1 VFKAIGFLVQA
12 VNLSKAAS
20 GYYEARSR
28 WRLARLLFLLCQYD
42 LAREEIIQARQLFT
56 DCFATSDVD
65 HCNNVLL
72 VLGQTKRL

>member
-1 VFKAIGFLVQA
+1 VFKAIEFLAEA
-12 VNLSKAAS
+12 VNLSTAAS

-28 WRLARLLFLLCQYD
+28 WRLARLLVLSCQYD

-65 HCNNVLL
+65 QCNNVLL
-72 VLGQTKRL
+72 MLGGPKD